1 MSSIGNEATIA
12 TCLAGG
18 RHGSDVPTTRS
29 GIQSISRA
37 AAVLKELSQSPQG
50 RSVLD
55 LAMATGLDRTT
66 VHRLVRT
73 LATTGLVEARG
84 AIYRVGPT
92 CLALGVARINS
103 LNLREAALP
112 YAVDLQQSVVKNRP
126 LIVSLSAAATDEVVI
141 VDRIWTPAVPL
152 SIIMG
157 IGWRFPID
165 ETVSGRAML
174 ATLSD
179 AEIDAR
185 IGNERRKRLMERLTA
200 IRERDGLE
208 WGMGEFHAGVGTI
221 ACPLLGTD
229 GTAVGAI
236 IVAGLG
242 MEAELNQ
249 YSDLSQSLRRSAQMI
264 SRLLKGSR

>member
-1 MSSIGNEATIA
+1 VSSVGKKTGNTAS
-12 TCLAGG
+12 LAGDKNI
-18 RHGSDVPTTRS
+18 SNAATTRG

-37 AAVLKELSQSPQG
+37 AAVLNELSQSPQG
-50 RSVLD
+50 RSVID
-55 LAMATGLDRTT
+55 LATATGLDRTT

-112 YAVDLQQSVVKNRP
+112 YAVDLQQSVVKDRP
-126 LIVSLSAAATDEVVI
+126 VIVSLSAPAVDEVVI

-152 SIIMG
+152 NIIMG

-179 AEIDAR
+179 EEIDAR
-185 IGNERRKRLMERLTA
+185 IGHERRVRLTERLGA
-200 IRERDGLE
+200 IRGRAGLE

-221 ACPLLGTD
+221 ACPLLGAD

-242 MEAELNQ
+242 MENELNQ
-249 YSDLSQSLRRSAQMI
+249 ESDLSQSLRRSAQMI
-264 SRLLKGSR
+264 SRLLQGSR